1 MLAIESMSGVGRSGA
16 KPRYSSVTFAKS
28 DCNCREA
35 RNQTAIDAAERFSPI
50 FVALPKFRLQ
60 MSQAAPEDCKYSAL
74 VPTIVGRQARR
85 QPASHTS
92 AQQECSTP
100 GVEHSCAQLASRSG
114 ARGLF
119 WRGRQRNRCKWLRC
133 SQCQCSG
140 TCCWLSCWR
149 C

>member
-50 FVALPKFRLQ
+50 FVAMPKFRLQ

-74 VPTIVGRQARR
+74 AAAGGGGQYSNGTSVINLKT
-85 QPASHTS
+85 ASALFTN
-92 AQQECSTP
+92 STKNP
-100 GVEHSCAQLASRSG
+100 SQSHLSR
-114 ARGLF
+114 
-119 WRGRQRNRCKWLRC
+119 
-133 SQCQCSG
+133 
-140 TCCWLSCWR
+140 
-149 C
+149 

>member
-74 VPTIVGRQARR
+74 IEPPSCIQFSLACQSALHVSQSCHVSRVLALCLLHHGVPCQLCALCFVPSLLAGGGRPGALRR
-85 QPASHTS
+85 
-92 AQQECSTP
+92 
-100 GVEHSCAQLASRSG
+100 
-114 ARGLF
+114 
-119 WRGRQRNRCKWLRC
+119 
-133 SQCQCSG
+133 
-140 TCCWLSCWR
+140 
-149 C
+149 

>member
-50 FVALPKFRLQ
+50 FVAMPKFRLQ

-74 VPTIVGRQARR
+74 RTQFSEPSSGSD
-85 QPASHTS
+85 PAVHSAAKSHPFS
-92 AQQECSTP
+92 NF
-100 GVEHSCAQLASRSG
+100 HSQI
-114 ARGLF
+114 GL
-119 WRGRQRNRCKWLRC
+119 
-133 SQCQCSG
+133 
-140 TCCWLSCWR
+140 
-149 C
+149 

>member
-50 FVALPKFRLQ
+50 FVAMPKFRLQ

-74 VPTIVGRQARR
+74 HNPLA
-85 QPASHTS
+85 
-92 AQQECSTP
+92 E
-100 GVEHSCAQLASRSG
+100 GV
-114 ARGLF
+114 
-119 WRGRQRNRCKWLRC
+119 
-133 SQCQCSG
+133 SQSF
-140 TCCWLSCWR
+140 
-149 C
+149 